1 MNESK
6 KKICELLL
14 PAIQA
19 TMSGEDV
26 TALEYVK
33 EEDTKEEFVYIRFKG
48 GFSYR
53 ACVTADSGA
62 AMIRDIM
69 KEL

>member
-1 MNESK
+1 MKENK
-6 KKICELLL
+6 KKICDLLL

-19 TMSGEDV
+19 TRNGEDV
-26 TALEYVK
+26 TALDYVK
-33 EEDTKEEFVYIRFKG
+33 EETGEEFVYIKFKG

-69 KEL
+69 REL

>member
-1 MNESK
+1 MNENK
-6 KKICELLL
+6 KRICELLL

-19 TMSGEDV
+19 TRSGEDV

-33 EEDTKEEFVYIRFKG
+33 EETGDEYVYIKFKG